1 MIDVCFEVMQTCV
14 IYCTVIFIL
23 KLLNVI
29 LTLVHECCCYFIVSV
44 KCIFF
49 SIPCL
54 DYPGSVIGEQPELTA
69 ETLVSMRS
77 IWKDTAL

>member
-1 MIDVCFEVMQTCV
+1 MCILKYCKTCV
-14 IYCTVIFIL
+14 ICSTVILLKLFAVIFIL
-23 KLLNVI
+23 M
-29 LTLVHECCCYFIVSV
+29 HEFCCYFIVSV
-44 KCIFF
+44 TCIYF